1 MRVLVTGSSGL
12 IGSAVVER
20 FDALGHD
27 VVGVDNNAR
36 KMFFGAAGDTTSNLE
51 RLKRAM
57 KHFRHCAL
65 DVRNR
70 AAMDALFLNGRS
82 NLDLV
87 VHCAGQPSHD
97 KSREVP
103 VLDFETNALGT
114 LNLLEA
120 TRLYAPGAVF
130 VLMSTNKV
138 YGDAPN
144 EARLAEL
151 STRYDY
157 ADGRVGVDETCR
169 IDRST
174 HSPFGASKLAADV
187 MTQEYGRYFGLRTGV
202 FRLGCVTGAAHA
214 GVELHGFLSHLVRTA
229 VRGGTYTVFGHH
241 GKQVRDNLD
250 ARDVA
255 SAVEEFAKAPGYGA
269 VYNLGG
275 GRENSISVDEALRKV
290 ALKLKFFST
299 YVSRPRLGDHVCYIS
314 NTEKFRKDYPAWRV
328 TYGLEEILDTLTAC
342 EAVAA

>member
-36 KMFFGAAGDTTSNLE
+36 KMFFGPAGDTEPNRRRLE
-51 RLKRAM
+51 NATRR
-57 KHFRHCAL
+57 FRHCAL
-65 DVRNR
+65 DVRNKS
-70 AAMDALFLNGRS
+70 AMDALFLNGRS

-97 KSREVP
+97 KSREIP
-103 VLDFETNALGT
+103 ALDFETNALGT
-114 LNLLEA
+114 MNLLEA
-120 TRLYAPGAVF
+120 TRLHAPEAVF

-138 YGDAPN
+138 YGMAPN
-144 EARLAEL
+144 EIPVRETM
-151 STRYDY
+151 TRYDY
-157 ADGRVGVDETCR
+157 ALQDDSDGVNETCR

-187 MTQEYGRYFGLRTGV
+187 MAQEYGRYFGLRTGV

-214 GVELHGFLSHLVRTA
+214 SVELHGFLSHLTRVA
-229 VRGGTYTVFGHH
+229 LCGLTYVVYGHH
-241 GKQVRDNLD
+241 GKQVRDNLH
-250 ARDVA
+250 AEDVA
-255 SAVEEFAKAPGYGA
+255 SAVEEFAKEPRCGE

-275 GRENSISVDEALRKV
+275 GRANSVSVLEAIARAGGPDWRYVDE
-290 ALKLKFFST
+290 
-299 YVSRPRLGDHVCYIS
+299 PRRGDHVCYIS
-314 NTEKFRKDYPAWRV
+314 DTTKFRTHYQNWRV
-328 TYGLEEILDTLTAC
+328 TRSLDSIFEELMI
-342 EAVAA
+342 EKRVSV